1 MARIEG
7 DINATELTYRL
18 PAAVVAR
25 WMAGGAIP
33 EIRAKWPDGRV
44 EVVPLELKL
53 IADQIQAAKDRAS
66 KG

>member
-25 WMAGGAIP
+25 WMAGGAVP
-33 EIRAKWPDGRV
+33 EIRVKWPDGRV
-44 EVVPLELKL
+44 EVRPLELSV